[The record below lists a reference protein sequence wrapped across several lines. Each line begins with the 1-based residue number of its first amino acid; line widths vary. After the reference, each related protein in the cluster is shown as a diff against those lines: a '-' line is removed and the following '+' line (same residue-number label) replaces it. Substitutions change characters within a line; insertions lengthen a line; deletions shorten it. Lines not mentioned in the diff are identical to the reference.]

1 MTKLYLSLHCQ
12 YGVVAFFELVC
23 GIRLWHNGWRG
34 GRREMV
40 GRERL
45 TGRGRGGEIFIAKIA
60 QLVEHDLA
68 KVGVAG
74 SSPVFRSV
82 SRTSSGFLH
91 IIQEG

>member
-1 MTKLYLSLHCQ
+1 MTKLYLSLHRQ

-34 GRREMV
+34 GREKRDGGERESK
-40 GRERL
+40 RL
-45 TGRGRGGEIFIAKIA
+45 TGRGRWEIFIAKIA

-74 SSPVFRSV
+74 SSPVFRS
-82 SRTSSGFLH
+82 
-91 IIQEG
+91 